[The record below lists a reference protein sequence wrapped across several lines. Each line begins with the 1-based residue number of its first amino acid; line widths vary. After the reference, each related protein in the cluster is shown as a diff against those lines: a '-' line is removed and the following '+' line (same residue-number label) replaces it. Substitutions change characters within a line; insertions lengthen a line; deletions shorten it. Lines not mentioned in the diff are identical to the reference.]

1 MDKIYL
7 RKKVEMMK
15 MKSGVE
21 QAICILIM
29 LATQIDQRPIKS
41 AILSKRLSVSDSSL
55 KKVMRS
61 LVVSGLVDSEAGKDG
76 GFKLNLT
83 PEEITMLHIYEAIEG
98 THSFVRPTN
107 LAEKVFLRAEK
118 IKDKKKE
125 VLAVFFDAEQQF
137 KARLQKYTLD
147 SLLVEGSDRVENVD
161 WESIVLSTEI

>member
-1 MDKIYL
+1 
-7 RKKVEMMK
+7 MK

-29 LATQIDQRPIKS
+29 LATQIEQRPIRS
-41 AILSKRLSVSDSSL
+41 AILSRRLDVSDSYL

-76 GFKLNLT
+76 GFRLKRT

-107 LAEKVFLRAEK
+107 LAEKVFLRADK
-118 IKDKKKE
+118 IKDKKQE

-137 KARLQKYTLD
+137 KSRLEKYTLG
-147 SLLVEGSDRVENVD
+147 SLLVEGSDRVSATD
-161 WESIVLSTEI
+161 WESIVLSE

>member
-1 MDKIYL
+1 
-7 RKKVEMMK
+7 MMK

-41 AILSKRLSVSDSSL
+41 TILSKRLSVSDSYL

-61 LVVSGLVDSEAGKDG
+61 LVVSGLVDSESGKDG
-76 GFKLNLT
+76 GFKLSLT

-147 SLLVEGSDRVENVD
+147 SLLVEGSERVGTVD